1 MLVPPHVQKEAFDIV
16 FTYPKED
23 RSHQISVLSHR
34 LKGHAGVEPWML
46 SQAIEDAI
54 ETY

>member
-1 MLVPPHVQKEAFDIV
+1 MLVPPHVRKEAFDIV

-34 LKGHAGVEPWML
+34 LKGHEGIEAWML
-46 SQAIEDAI
+46 CQAIEDAI

>member
-1 MLVPPHVQKEAFDIV
+1 MPVPSHVRKEAFDIV

-23 RSHQISVLSHR
+23 RSHQVSVLRHR
-34 LKGHAGVEPWML
+34 LKGHDDIEPWMFC
-46 SQAIEDAI
+46 QAIEDAI